1 MWVRARIFVRRHR
14 AMLHAGA
21 ISARKAMSK
30 ISYVSE
36 LTKSLA
42 ETDVSGVQAVLKS
55 LGYKQWIAYGFV

>member
-1 MWVRARIFVRRHR
+1 
-14 AMLHAGA
+14 MLHAGA